1 MFKVH
6 TIFFPIRFL
15 SLMFVFI
22 LWVFFILLC
31 APSLGV
37 LCWWNTC
44 RWTLSH
50 GEMINAEHYTI
61 CASRLLT
68 RSIEQNTEKKASQ
81 HIRTDRLRLV
91 LVDVVVFLLHFP
103 FSFRSCN
110 YWKLVYLLGVYS
122 VSKAFVY
129 ASKWKIAFKRK
140 SEWKKM
146 HLKKTFVDPER
157 YKIAIIKRNE
167 TSQRQSLQY
176 HSLSLQSLQSQY
188 YLWFL
193 LAILDMCCTSKLDS
207 SKRDAQTQFSLKHS
221 SASKLLRSQCC
232 VSFSRSF
239 SLFYNN
245 PSILSLFSV
254 VECSINRLFIVGF
267 FRSSI
272 FHSQLMVWNLFFPDC
287 EQEKRP

>member
-1 MFKVH
+1 
-6 TIFFPIRFL
+6 
-15 SLMFVFI
+15 
-22 LWVFFILLC
+22 
-31 APSLGV
+31 
-37 LCWWNTC
+37 
-44 RWTLSH
+44 
-50 GEMINAEHYTI
+50 
-61 CASRLLT
+61 
-68 RSIEQNTEKKASQ
+68 
-81 HIRTDRLRLV
+81 
-91 LVDVVVFLLHFP
+91 
-103 FSFRSCN
+103 
-110 YWKLVYLLGVYS
+110 
-122 VSKAFVY
+122 
-129 ASKWKIAFKRK
+129 
-140 SEWKKM
+140 M

-267 FRSSI
+267 FVPRYSFPIWWFGIFFFQIVNKKSGLSGRWLFFRAITVHECIYFVQWACNISVAKISYNFEYRWNFENLNTTRDTHTELNISWRWRAIRFTVFQLLILCTCSI
-272 FHSQLMVWNLFFPDC
+272 YVHFIRFIGHENLFAACVWSALLFVFGKT
-287 EQEKRP
+287 EVFIQTKNLKKIRWL